1 LDSFEMPHVTLL
13 NPKMP
18 LISVV
23 SPVFNESGC
32 IQEFYAEVS
41 AALSLITEAWQIVL
55 VDDGSRD
62 DSWKQIRAL
71 AEKDARVT
79 GVRFSRNFGHHIAIT
94 AGLDHCDGDW
104 VVTMDSDLQDPPD
117 AIPLLLTKAREG
129 FDVVVALREARKHH
143 LIKRLLS
150 RAFYAVYR
158 NLTGTRIDPRV
169 GVFRI
174 MSRRVV
180 DSLKEMRESGRFFVG
195 MVEWVGFRQSTLSV
209 EQRVRY
215 AGETKYPLGKQ
226 ILLAADAILSFSES
240 PLKFVAYTGLVMSVI
255 SVGYGLYIV
264 GRALAGRIIVL
275 GYASLAAAIFFT
287 GGLTVFT
294 VGIVGLYVGRIFRQ
308 VQGRP
313 LYIVAERTTVTSD
326 QPLL

>member
-1 LDSFEMPHVTLL
+1 MPHVTLL

-23 SPVFNESGC
+23 SPVFNEGGC
-32 IQEFYAEVS
+32 IQAFYAQVS
-41 AALSLITEAWQIVL
+41 AALSTVTEAWQIVL

-62 DSWKQIRAL
+62 DSWKQIRML
-71 AEKDARVT
+71 AERDARVT

-104 VVTMDSDLQDPPD
+104 VVTMDSDLQDPPE
-117 AIPLLLTKAREG
+117 AIPLLLSKAREG

-143 LIKRLLS
+143 WVKRMLS
-150 RAFYAVYR
+150 RAFYAAYR
-158 NLTGTRIDPRV
+158 HLTGTLIDSRV

-180 DSLKEMRESGRFFVG
+180 ESLKQMREFGRFFVG
-195 MVEWVGFRQSTLSV
+195 MVEWVGFPQGSLSV

-215 AGETKYPLGKQ
+215 AGRTKYPLGKQ
-226 ILLAADAILSFSES
+226 ILLAIDAILSFSES
-240 PLKFVAYTGLVMSVI
+240 PLKFVAYTGLAMSVL

-264 GRALAGRIIVL
+264 GRSLAGRIVVL

-313 LYIVAERTTVTSD
+313 LYIVAERTALTSN
-326 QPLL
+326 QQSL

>member
-1 LDSFEMPHVTLL
+1 
-13 NPKMP
+13 
-18 LISVV
+18 
-23 SPVFNESGC
+23 
-32 IQEFYAEVS
+32 
-41 AALSLITEAWQIVL
+41 
-55 VDDGSRD
+55 
-62 DSWKQIRAL
+62 
-71 AEKDARVT
+71 
-79 GVRFSRNFGHHIAIT
+79 
-94 AGLDHCDGDW
+94 
-104 VVTMDSDLQDPPD
+104 MDSDLQDPPD